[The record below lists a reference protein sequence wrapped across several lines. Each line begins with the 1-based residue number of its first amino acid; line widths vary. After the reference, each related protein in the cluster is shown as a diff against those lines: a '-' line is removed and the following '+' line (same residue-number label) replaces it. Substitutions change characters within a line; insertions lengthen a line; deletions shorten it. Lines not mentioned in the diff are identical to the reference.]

1 MEKSETKKKK
11 KFRIPPIVL
20 VILAVIIM
28 GVCIGISVNVNNAS
42 KEARD
47 FRMQASEAEAEIL
60 TKTAYTIGTDEDFVI
75 HYVFGIAFSTDMN
88 DDVKNFTTTI
98 DETDQSLR
106 TLEPGDIISI
116 YYIAENPSDCHPA
129 SLYTDHLATYIIL
142 AIIFIGALLLAWI
155 NIDTIIR
162 NIHGYKPLFAKPED
176 IGTFGDPT
184 VDNGLSDNSI
194 DYSAGDVFSN
204 NLMDSY
210 SDPFATYSGYEEG
223 ENSSPDG
230 SYYDP
235 NASFA
240 DSQPVVPDQNIDHG
254 DMDLNNPFLTNIN
267 NDPNNPYNQGNFGG
281 Q

>member
-1 MEKSETKKKK
+1 MEKKKKKKKK

-75 HYVFGIAFSTDMN
+75 HYVFDIAFSTDMN

-116 YYIAENPSDCHPA
+116 YYIGVTSKERKMVKSRSVTSPFRTSYFICWIRSFIFLASD
-129 SLYTDHLATYIIL
+129 L
-142 AIIFIGALLLAWI
+142 
-155 NIDTIIR
+155 
-162 NIHGYKPLFAKPED
+162 
-176 IGTFGDPT
+176 
-184 VDNGLSDNSI
+184 
-194 DYSAGDVFSN
+194 
-204 NLMDSY
+204 
-210 SDPFATYSGYEEG
+210 
-223 ENSSPDG
+223 
-230 SYYDP
+230 
-235 NASFA
+235 
-240 DSQPVVPDQNIDHG
+240 
-254 DMDLNNPFLTNIN
+254 
-267 NDPNNPYNQGNFGG
+267 
-281 Q
+281 